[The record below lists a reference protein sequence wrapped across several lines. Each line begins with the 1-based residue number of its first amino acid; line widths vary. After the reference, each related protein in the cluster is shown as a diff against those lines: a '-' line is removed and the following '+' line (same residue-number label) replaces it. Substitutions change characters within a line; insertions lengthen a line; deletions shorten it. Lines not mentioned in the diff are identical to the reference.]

1 MTGAMECSTH
11 GVRDAERGLG
21 SKTRNVISNAL
32 VQKLKLRS
40 ILTASTTKVD
50 HQTSMAYRRYEP
62 TVVATVPLV
71 DADAFRAPSER
82 TAMATSSASPLDNAR
97 EKNASRR
104 LPTWFAYPLSIIL
117 SPALSALLYS
127 FVPDIMGAPL
137 AAVSRS
143 LNEEWQIGA
152 LLAWRLLEITLAWS
166 TGLDRQ
172 YTRRLLVVLP

>member
-1 MTGAMECSTH
+1 MQWKVLANARRQRRVLEK
-11 GVRDAERGLG
+11 
-21 SKTRNVISNAL
+21 SKLPSVKSLCQLPLYNKSPSSPA
-32 VQKLKLRS
+32 
-40 ILTASTTKVD
+40 
-50 HQTSMAYRRYEP
+50 MAYRRYDS
-62 TVVATVPLV
+62 TVVAAVPVV

-82 TAMATSSASPLDNAR
+82 TAMAASSASPLDHAR
-97 EKNASRR
+97 EKQASRR

-143 LNEEWQIGA
+143 LNEPWQIGG

-166 TGLDRQ
+166 AGLDRQ
-172 YTRRLLVVLP
+172 SPHSSMATSPSLTRLS